1 MQLSEFDY
9 DLPDKAIA
17 QQPLQDRAGARML
30 VLERTTGRIEDSLFR
45 ALPSLVKG
53 NELVV
58 VNNARV
64 IPARLYAHRA
74 GTHGE
79 PPGERGPAQKGFLTS
94 RLEVLLTRRIDSEAW
109 EALVR
114 PGRKVRTGERLFFEG
129 SDLEAEVI
137 GRGEYGV
144 RRLRFRGGS
153 SAEISEVIGR
163 IGHVP
168 LPPYIRR
175 SDGVTDRE
183 RYQTIFAKQPVA
195 VAAPTAGLHFTPEI
209 LDQLRQKGIEVVET
223 TLEVGLGTFQP
234 IRSEN
239 LEDHTMHSEAYEISE
254 KTAGAIAT
262 ARRQR
267 RPILAVGTTVVRTLE
282 DAAQRSLREGR
293 PPEDIAAGR
302 TCAEIFIRPGHGF
315 ALVDQVLTNFHLPR
329 STLLI
334 LVCAFGGRDRVLA
347 SYRHAVSS
355 GYRFYSYGDCMLIR

>member
-1 MQLSEFDY
+1 
-9 DLPDKAIA
+9 
-17 QQPLQDRAGARML
+17 ML
-30 VLERTTGRIEDSLFR
+30 LLERTTGRIEDSLFR
-45 ALPSLVKG
+45 ALPSLLKG

-74 GTHGE
+74 WTHAE
-79 PPGERGPAQKGFLTS
+79 LPGERRPAQKGFLKS
-94 RLEVLLTRRIDSEAW
+94 RLEVLLTRRMDSEVW

-114 PGRKVRTGERLFFEG
+114 PGRKVRTGEWLFFEG

-137 GRGEYGV
+137 GRGEYGL
-144 RRLRFRGGS
+144 RQLRFRGGS

-175 SDGVTDRE
+175 SDGAADRE
-183 RYQTIFAKQPVA
+183 RYQTIFAKHAVA

-209 LDQLRQKGIEVVET
+209 LEQLRLKGVEIAEI

-239 LEDHTMHSEAYEISE
+239 LEVHTMQSEAYEISQ
-254 KTAGAIAT
+254 KTAGVLSA
-262 ARRQR
+262 ARRQG

-282 DAAQRSLREGR
+282 DAAQRSLSEGR

-302 TCAEIFIRPGHGF
+302 TCAEIFIRPGHRF
-315 ALVDQVLTNFHLPR
+315 ALVDQLLTNFHLPR

-334 LVCAFGGRDRVLA
+334 LVCAFAGRDRVLA
-347 SYRHAVSS
+347 GYRHAVSS